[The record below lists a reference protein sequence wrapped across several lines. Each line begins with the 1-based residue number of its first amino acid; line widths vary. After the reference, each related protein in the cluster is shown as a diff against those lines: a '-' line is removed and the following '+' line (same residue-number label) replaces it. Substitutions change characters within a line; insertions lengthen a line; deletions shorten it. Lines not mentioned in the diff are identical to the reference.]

1 MAREPVRFYFSRRV
15 STTMGSRRIVAAPLY
30 RLADW
35 TDDNPVSATGV
46 VIALGALAAL
56 LASVALGTG
65 AGGAAGAGGFALDAA
80 TATRFASA
88 AAERPAYAAAA
99 LLGLAVALL
108 YDG

>member
-1 MAREPVRFYFSRRV
+1 
-15 STTMGSRRIVAAPLY
+15 MGPRRIVAAPLY

-56 LASVALGTG
+56 LASVALG

-80 TATRFASA
+80 TATRFASV